1 MMKRIQADA
10 APGCQPEDH
19 AGRALPVLRPQAMER
34 AAGIFR
40 ALGDTPRL
48 RLLALLSQGPACVT
62 ELAEAETENISTIS
76 QRLKVLHAENLVTRK
91 RQGKHIQYMLADQHV
106 VDLLFN
112 AMAHATEHPPEPIPL
127 ISGALDRPHRTALV
141 SVQPQPATTSP
152 KRKQTP

>member
-1 MMKRIQADA
+1 MMKRTKVEA
-10 APGCQPEDH
+10 APACQPQDH
-19 AGRALPVLRPQAMER
+19 AGHALPVLRPQAMER

-62 ELAEAETENISTIS
+62 ELAEAEAENISTIS

-127 ISGALDRPHRTALV
+127 ISGALEGPPRGTGPTT
-141 SVQPQPATTSP
+141 QPPTTPSAT
-152 KRKQTP
+152 KRKQRA

>member
-1 MMKRIQADA
+1 MKRKQADA
-10 APGCQPEDH
+10 APGCAPQDH
-19 AGRALPVLRPQAMER
+19 AGSRLPVLRPQAMDR

-62 ELAEAETENISTIS
+62 ELAEAEAENISTIS
-76 QRLKVLHAENLVTRK
+76 QRLKVLHAENLVARK

-112 AMAHATEHPPEPIPL
+112 AMAHATEHPPEPVPL
-127 ISGALDRPHRTALV
+127 ISGALEGPQRAALASAEPRPE
-141 SVQPQPATTSP
+141 PTSP
-152 KRKQTP
+152 KRKRTS